1 MYLTRRGFV
10 TLSGAVL
17 ATQCAPAVLPSQDAD
32 VLILGA
38 GLSGLHAARMLEGEG
53 FKVLVLEA
61 ADHVGGRMRTL
72 DDLPGRPEAGGQQV
86 GQSYARVRSTARDL
100 GLNIVPPSPGG
111 SREKTMVLN
120 GRVFDVRDW
129 ATAPENPFPDAFKR
143 ATPDTALFMAAAR
156 ENPLADQYAWR
167 EVGPEVDISAEQ
179 FLTAKGFSPAALQLC
194 DIALNANT
202 LTSYSMV
209 NLWRTLTLFSL
220 DASSGPSEEVE
231 GGSQRLPEAMAAS
244 LSEGTLQLSTPVSA
258 IRANPNGV
266 EVNAG
271 GRVLRA
277 PFCVNTLPFPVLRK
291 LTLEQDGAASSIQPI
306 IDAMPYTQIQQV
318 HLELES
324 RPADELP
331 IIMWTDTPIERVFP
345 VRNAAGE
352 TVALTCWINGTGIR
366 RSASDEDWNALAE
379 QTLRETRGIKAKA
392 RAVIRWDE
400 DQPLSGGA
408 YMHWAPG
415 QIHPWAERV
424 TEPLGRMHFAGE
436 HTSYLHTGME
446 GAMESGERAA
456 YAILQAAAAASAE

>member
-1 MYLTRRGFV
+1 MHLTRRGFV
-10 TLSGAVL
+10 ALSGAVL
-17 ATQCAPAVLPSQDAD
+17 ATQCAPTVLPSQDAD
-32 VLILGA
+32 VIILGA
-38 GLSGLHAARMLEGEG
+38 GLAGLHAARMLDSEG

-86 GQSYARVRSTARDL
+86 GQSYARVRATALDL

-111 SREKTMVLN
+111 SREKTMALN
-120 GRVFDVRDW
+120 GRVFDARDW

-156 ENPLADQYAWR
+156 ANPLADQYAWR

-179 FLTAKGFSPAALQLC
+179 FLAANGFSAAALRLC
-194 DIALNANT
+194 DIALNANA

-220 DASSGPSEEVE
+220 DASSGPSEEIE

-244 LSEGTLQLSTPVSA
+244 LSEGAVQLSTPASA
-258 IRANPNGV
+258 IRATPDGV
-266 EVNAG
+266 EVSAG
-271 GRVLRA
+271 GRTLRA

-291 LTLEQDGAASSIQPI
+291 LTLEQDGAAPSIQPI
-306 IDAMPYTQIQQV
+306 ISAMPYTQIQQV
-318 HLELES
+318 HLELETG
-324 RPADELP
+324 PTDQLP
-331 IIMWTDTPIERVFP
+331 IMMWTDTPIERVFP
-345 VRNAAGE
+345 VRDADGE
-352 TVALTCWINGTGIR
+352 TLALTCWINGTGIR
-366 RSASDEDWNALAE
+366 RSTSDADWKALAE
-379 QTLRETRGIKAKA
+379 QTLLETRGIKAKA
-392 RAVIRWDE
+392 RTVIRWDE

-415 QIHPWAERV
+415 QIQPWAERV
-424 TEPLGRMHFAGE
+424 TQPEGRMYFAGE

-456 YAILQAAAAASAE
+456 YAIIQAAAGSAE